1 MQNSTE
7 HNPVNKTGNTSLLH
21 QSGHRRDA
29 SLNNFDNLSCDDFVE
44 TLPKNQYEDI
54 FENSNNLHLFGELA
68 LPTPSVPIAMHT
80 SAIMDF
86 SVANLISISLIVRMY
101 DIPQHTSYLIPHT

>member
-54 FENSNNLHLFGELA
+54 LKNSNNLHFTWGTCFTYTKCA
-68 LPTPSVPIAMHT
+68 HCNAYVG
-80 SAIMDF
+80 DNGF
-86 SVANLISISLIVRMY
+86 FCC
-101 DIPQHTSYLIPHT
+101 